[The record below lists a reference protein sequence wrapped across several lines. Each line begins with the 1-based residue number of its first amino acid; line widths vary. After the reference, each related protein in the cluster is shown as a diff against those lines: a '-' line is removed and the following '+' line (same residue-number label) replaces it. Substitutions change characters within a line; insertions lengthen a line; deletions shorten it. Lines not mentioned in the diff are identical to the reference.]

1 MQALGIQKHVP
12 LSQPVMQVVGDRAQG
27 TRFKRLAAVT
37 VACAS
42 MLGLAGCRQ
51 DMHNQPKFYPQR
63 GTSFYADGRSAR
75 PQVQGTIA
83 RGQEDAGSYFRT
95 GMVNGAEGDGLPV
108 PLTAELIER
117 GQERYNVYC
126 TACHSRA
133 GNGRGMIVMRGFMPA
148 GNFHTERLRSAP
160 LGHFYSVITNGYGAM
175 PDYAAQIEPAD
186 RWAIAAYVRALQLSQ
201 HATTADAGSAKIEK
215 MEDVE
220 AHEGFAAAFIK
231 DWDLPATAGQV
242 RGAAATSPAA
252 PLTAPMPPAAVD
264 AAKPA
269 PVSAVNPKTA
279 PLASAL
285 PAGAKPTVTTAAAA
299 KTEASATAPS
309 AAAPHAAAGDVAN
322 GQKLYMANC
331 SVCHQPNRAGMAPM
345 IPSLVGIVARVGAAH
360 IHSQVANGA
369 STGPVKMPA
378 FPQLSTANVDDII
391 AFLAASK

>member
-1 MQALGIQKHVP
+1 MQALGIKQHGT
-12 LSQPVMQVVGDRAQG
+12 LSQPAMQATEDRAKG
-27 TRFKRLAAVT
+27 TRFQRLAAAT
-37 VACAS
+37 IACAS

-75 PQVQGTIA
+75 PQVLGTVA

-95 GMVNGAEGDGLPV
+95 GMVNGAEGDGLPL
-108 PLTAELIER
+108 PLTTELIER

-126 TACHSRA
+126 TACHSRT

-148 GNFHTERLRSAP
+148 ANFHTERLRSAP
-160 LGHFYSVITNGYGAM
+160 LGHFYNVITNGYGAM
-175 PDYAAQIEPAD
+175 PDYSGQIEPAD

-201 HATTADAGSAKIEK
+201 HATAADAGGAKVEK

-220 AHEGFAAAFIK
+220 AHEGLAADFIK
-231 DWDLPATAGQV
+231 DWDLPATAGQIK
-242 RGAAATSPAA
+242 GTAPAAT
-252 PLTAPMPPAAVD
+252 PLPAPMPAPAAE

-269 PVSAVNPKTA
+269 QVSAVNPKTA

-285 PAGAKPTVTTAAAA
+285 PVGVKSTGATAAVA
-299 KTEASATAPS
+299 KTEASASAPS

-360 IHSQVANGA
+360 IHAQVANGA
-369 STGPVKMPA
+369 QTGPVKMPA

>member
-1 MQALGIQKHVP
+1 MQATRNRQ
-12 LSQPVMQVVGDRAQG
+12 QG
-27 TRFKRLAAVT
+27 TAFQRLAAAT
-37 VACAS
+37 IACAAV
-42 MLGLAGCRQ
+42 LGLAGCRQ

-63 GTSFYADGRSAR
+63 GTDFYADGRSVR

-95 GMVNGAEGDGLPV
+95 GMVNGAEGDGLPL
-108 PLTAELIER
+108 PLTPELIAR
-117 GQERYNVYC
+117 GQERYNIYC

-133 GNGRGMIVMRGFMPA
+133 GNGRGMIVMRGFFPA

-160 LGHFYSVITNGYGAM
+160 LGHFFNVVTNGYGAM

-201 HATTADAGSAKIEK
+201 HATAADAGGAKIEK

-220 AHEGFAAAFIK
+220 AHEGFAAGFLK
-231 DWDLPATAGQV
+231 DWDLPATAGQIQ
-242 RGAAATSPAA
+242 RSA
-252 PLTAPMPPAAVD
+252 PSNTVLPEPMPAPAVE

-269 PVSAVNPKTA
+269 QVSEANPKAA

-285 PAGAKPTVTTAAAA
+285 PAGAKPTAATAAAA
-299 KTEASATAPS
+299 KTEATASAPS

-360 IHSQVANGA
+360 VHAQVTNGA
-369 STGPVKMPA
+369 QTGPVKMPA
-378 FPQLSTANVDDII
+378 FPQLSTENVDDIV

>member
-1 MQALGIQKHVP
+1 MQALGIKKQAR
-12 LSQPVMQVVGDRAQG
+12 LSQPEVQATGNRAKG
-27 TRFKRLAAVT
+27 TGFQRIAAAT
-37 VACAS
+37 IACAS

-75 PQVQGTIA
+75 PQVLGTIA
-83 RGQEDAGSYFRT
+83 RGQEDSGSYFRT

-108 PLTAELIER
+108 PLNADLIAR
-117 GQERYNVYC
+117 GQERYNIYC
-126 TACHSRA
+126 TSCHSRT
-133 GNGRGMIVMRGFMPA
+133 GNGRGMIVMRGFMAA

-160 LGHFYSVITNGYGAM
+160 LGHFYNVITNGYGAM
-175 PDYAAQIEPAD
+175 PDYSGQIEPAD

-201 HATTADAGSAKIEK
+201 HATTADAGGAKVEK

-220 AHEGFAAAFIK
+220 AKEGFAPDFLK
-231 DWDLPATAGQV
+231 DWELPATSGQIKSS
-242 RGAAATSPAA
+242 APAAA
-252 PLTAPMPPAAVD
+252 PLPAPMPAPAAE

-269 PVSAVNPKTA
+269 QVSQANPKTA

-285 PAGAKPTVTTAAAA
+285 PAGAKPTVATVAVA
-299 KTEASATAPS
+299 KTEARASAPS
-309 AAAPHAAAGDVAN
+309 AVAPHAAAGDVAN

-360 IHSQVANGA
+360 IHAQVANGA
-369 STGPVKMPA
+369 QTGPVKMPA
-378 FPQLSTANVDDII
+378 FPRLSTANVDDII